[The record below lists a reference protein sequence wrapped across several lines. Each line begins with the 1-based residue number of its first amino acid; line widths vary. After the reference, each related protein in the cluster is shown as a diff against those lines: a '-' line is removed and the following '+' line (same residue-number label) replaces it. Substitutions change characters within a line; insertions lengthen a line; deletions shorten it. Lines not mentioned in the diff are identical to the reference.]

1 MGKGLNSYTILQN
14 NLFIKVLLGCSVIW
28 GTEFFRILFPKE
40 RKGWIKVCRRGPQWL
55 PPFTQFVI
63 QLLQRKRWQSQKL
76 PYSLLPSSENVAY
89 RVRIWWHSD
98 MPFAMCLSP
107 NVSKLQEELEVTS
120 AHLPLPGLGYMIE
133 LLEL

>member
-14 NLFIKVLLGCSVIW
+14 LFIKVLLGYSVIW
-28 GTEFFRILFPKE
+28 GTEFFRILFPQE

-55 PPFTQFVI
+55 SPFTQFVI

-76 PYSLLPSSENVAY
+76 RYSLRPSSENVAY

-98 MPFAMCLSP
+98 MPFAICLSRMLA
-107 NVSKLQEELEVTS
+107 SYKEELEVTS
-120 AHLPLPGLGYMIE
+120 AHLPLPGLEYMIE
-133 LLEL
+133 LL